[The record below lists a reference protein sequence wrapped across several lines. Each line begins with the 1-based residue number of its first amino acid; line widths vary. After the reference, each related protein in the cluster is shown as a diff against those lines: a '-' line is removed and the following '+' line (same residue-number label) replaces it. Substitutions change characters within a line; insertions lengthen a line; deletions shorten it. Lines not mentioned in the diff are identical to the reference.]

1 MQDIADVSGWNVV
14 WVVYLFSCYSWMR
27 QRLQGSLAP
36 NGLDYLHFLVVA
48 SHSLDSEG
56 APSQAAE
63 LPTVISVHWFSNAV
77 ELFMS
82 NVSVS
87 NELVEEETWRCVM
100 CVAQHMRSW
109 WCMRRLQFRTPYVQC
124 PSWSPPCRS
133 FALIYCLC
141 FMYAQSK
148 IFYSS
153 SSSPRSGAVWMN
165 CHFYFEH
172 RANITSLCVCHLW
185 YFV

>member
-1 MQDIADVSGWNVV
+1 
-14 WVVYLFSCYSWMR
+14 MR

-48 SHSLDSEG
+48 SHSLASEG

-87 NELVEEETWRCVM
+87 SELVEERHGDV
-100 CVAQHMRSW
+100 
-109 WCMRRLQFRTPYVQC
+109 
-124 PSWSPPCRS
+124 
-133 FALIYCLC
+133 
-141 FMYAQSK
+141 
-148 IFYSS
+148 
-153 SSSPRSGAVWMN
+153 
-165 CHFYFEH
+165 
-172 RANITSLCVCHLW
+172 
-185 YFV
+185 